1 MTPRRALEDL
11 RFMLVYFFT
20 GNKLVSDKIHISRSA
35 HSVTGSVTAT
45 AFRISLISCTSP
57 LHDCVHRKNSHSR
70 GGAPKNKT
78 ARNRSTSRT
87 VKASK
92 PSQCTTHFSCHFSQS
107 MLPTFYSL
115 PCLSGVQRHF
125 SLQRLS
131 TASLYRD
138 SGLCK
143 EKCLYLHKEKCL
155 FTGARVSVKREV
167 PLYIKRSASLQGLES
182 L

>member
-20 GNKLVSDKIHISRSA
+20 GNKLISDKIHISRSA

-92 PSQCTTHFSCHFSQS
+92 PSQCTTHFSMPLFPKHVTNLLLTTMFKWGSEA
-107 MLPTFYSL
+107 LLFTET
-115 PCLSGVQRHF
+115 RHCF
-125 SLQRLS
+125 SLQRLVNS
-131 TASLYRD
+131 VKRNASLY
-138 SGLCK
+138 
-143 EKCLYLHKEKCL
+143 KEKCL
-155 FTGARVSVKREV
+155 FTGARVSVKR
-167 PLYIKRSASLQGLES
+167 SASEPHLNWYK
-182 L
+182 